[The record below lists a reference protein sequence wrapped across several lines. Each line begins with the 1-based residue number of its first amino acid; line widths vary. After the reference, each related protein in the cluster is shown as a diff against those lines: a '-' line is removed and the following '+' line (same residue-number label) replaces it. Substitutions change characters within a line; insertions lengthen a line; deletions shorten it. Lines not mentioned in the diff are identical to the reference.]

1 MTFNLGKLH
10 LGERVRLKPGVQ
22 EVRFTEECA
31 KVPRSTGSGASATM
45 TKGDPFSCWHDPCR
59 IVLAFQD
66 GGFLIENSYGYVR
79 QADPDML
86 LKDYS

>member
-31 KVPRSTGSGASATM
+31 KVPRSTGSGTSATM
-45 TKGDPFSCWHDPCR
+45 TKGDPSSCWHDPCR

-66 GGFLIENSYGYVR
+66 GGFLIENSYGHVR

>member
-45 TKGDPFSCWHDPCR
+45 TNGDPSSCWHDPCR

-66 GGFLIENSYGYVR
+66 GGFLIENSYGSVR

>member
-1 MTFNLGKLH
+1 MECILGKLH
-10 LGERVRLKPGVQ
+10 LGERVKLKPGVQ
-22 EVRFTEECA
+22 EARFTEECA

-45 TKGDPFSCWHDPCR
+45 TKGDPSSCWHDPCR

-66 GGFLIENSYGYVR
+66 GGFLIENSYGSVR